1 MKILNISQKNANNCI
16 NNFTKLKTYLKNMLL
31 GVKNTVFGL
40 ENAILVKLFIS
51 LVFNTAY

>member
-1 MKILNISQKNANNCI
+1 
-16 NNFTKLKTYLKNMLL
+16 MLL